1 MRPIKR
7 ITSHDAL
14 DHVAAIFD
22 LDGTITRA
30 DTYRDFLKG
39 YMLRH
44 PHLFVRLPALGSA
57 WALYATRVKNNSWLK
72 QAFLRL
78 IVGGAAR
85 KELDEWT
92 EEFNSRLMKNGL
104 RTGALRAIEHHRQA
118 GHCLIMA
125 TASFDFYVERLAQQL
140 GFDHVVCTRAAWTER
155 ETLTGQL
162 AGPNCYGEEKVRRLQ
177 EYFGAQRKAWY
188 IHGYSD
194 HHSDV
199 SFLAWVD
206 RPVAVNPARRMLNL
220 ARKLN
225 FALVDWD
232 G

>member
-1 MRPIKR
+1 MRPITR
-7 ITSHDAL
+7 VASDDDL

-22 LDGTITRA
+22 LDGTITKA
-30 DTYRDFLKG
+30 DTYLEFLKG
-39 YMLRH
+39 YTLRH
-44 PHLFVRLPALGSA
+44 PHLLARLPALGSA

-85 KELDEWT
+85 TELNQWT
-92 EEFNSRLMKNGL
+92 EEFIGRLMTNGL
-104 RTGALRAIEHHRQA
+104 RTSAVRAIEHHRQA

-125 TASFDFYVERLAQQL
+125 TASFDFYVEPLAGQL

-177 EYFGAQRKAWY
+177 EHFGAQRTDWY
-188 IHGYSD
+188 IHGYTD
-194 HHSDV
+194 HHSDI

-206 RPVAVNPARRMLNL
+206 RPVAVNPARKMLKL
-220 ARKLN
+220 ATKLN
-225 FALVDWD
+225 ITVVDWD
-232 G
+232 R